1 LEIVLWPSFLDW
13 LVPHSSIAMTTIRE
27 GQSCAHSSG
36 KLVMNNYKSD
46 TTTESKQYAHM
57 TGGRPSS
64 VVKCHVREKYRYRQT
79 AGDTN
84 KELRYTLIHNH
95 SFQIS

>member
-1 LEIVLWPSFLDW
+1 M
-13 LVPHSSIAMTTIRE
+13 ATTRE
-27 GQSCAHSSG
+27 GQSCAYSSG

-46 TTTESKQYAHM
+46 KATESKQYAHM

-64 VVKCHVREKYRYRQT
+64 VVKRHVSEKYRYRQT
-79 AGDTN
+79 AGDKN
-84 KELRYTLIHNH
+84 KELRYTIIHNH